1 MSRYGLDRRMGT
13 NGLSIFAPTADQRYL
28 LGADVFL
35 RTHFPMV
42 LRRYQNGRPAGSVS
56 EDELL
61 TQVLDT
67 AGRTPG
73 NRLWILYGAAGS
85 GKSELMK
92 WLETR
97 IGQVNP
103 VRASVTVRIARTELD
118 VLSITERFRSL
129 LSDGFFDETT
139 HRRWQAARQK
149 PRTLTK
155 LILLSALESLLDSD
169 EAINALFYRLL
180 NAVQPYIERILASG
194 ELQEAP
200 FESIELMSLETWQ
213 AIINETAIE
222 APLEYEQFRHQ
233 MITVFRDHLLEGVA
247 LPPTLRHISLEVRAQ
262 RGLHPILL
270 VDDLV
275 QSLNLFA
282 TDLLDYFITLE
293 AGDWDVVLGLTPAA
307 FEASQRGRNL
317 LGRIAYLDTIDDR
330 VEKLWLSDEAGHD
343 SYVLTEENC
352 HHFAARYLTEYHHL
366 NGLTDKPALYPF
378 QREVLVRIYR
388 ALPSGKGKAR
398 YFLRHVRNILEQVV
412 EGEPL
417 LEAVAKYAR
426 TESVAR
432 CQDPTLAAICE
443 LYGPLVPDESTRKV
457 TLPASLLHFF
467 GLPAKDSVV
476 PVEPLLKLTLQRE
489 AITQVV
495 DDEEKAAIH
504 DWLLGRP
511 VNRQLLQGVRR
522 GAARWLR
529 AICPPDQLHRNHI
542 ARPHGVLRW
551 HKTYLG
557 TRPPI
562 CLEGVDDETEGIPLS
577 RVIGLVAFDLHRYAT
592 SIGNEAKLLALQL
605 AAEPTLM
612 SLCFAAMDYRKRALA
627 RLTDQLGISV
637 DEMTVFL
644 YLWSMIVEHKSH
656 EHPPG
661 FGDDFWAQ
669 LTHDY
674 IQSPIQEAQLDEGLH
689 QAIRHLFDDFF
700 KLREN
705 IYDGLRIVDLLR
717 GRTPKNL
724 LDSLMCADV
733 TRLDR
738 DYRLDGMPLRDA
750 LLTIQE
756 IVHLWRR
763 VKNTE
768 SALSQVAQRVL
779 DALMTGDGPGVLLVQ
794 VPVEV
799 WAELQGARPD
809 VYAKLCVVL
818 RSLPEEVTD
827 NSKRSK

>member
-1 MSRYGLDRRMGT
+1 MSRYGLDCRMGT

-42 LRRYQNGRPAGSVS
+42 LRRYQNGRSAGSVS

-67 AGRTPG
+67 AGRAPG

-97 IGQVNP
+97 IVQVNP

-169 EAINALFYRLL
+169 EVINALFYRLL
-180 NAVQPYIERILASG
+180 NAVQPYIERILASS

-233 MITVFRDHLLEGVA
+233 MITVFRDHLLEGVS
-247 LPPTLRHISLEVRAQ
+247 LPDTLRHISSEVGAQ

-352 HHFAARYLTEYHHL
+352 HHFAARYLTEYHRL
-366 NGLTDKPALYPF
+366 NGLTEKPALYPF
-378 QREVLVRIYR
+378 RREVLVRIYR
-388 ALPSGKGKAR
+388 GLPSGKGKAR
-398 YFLRHVRNILEQVV
+398 YFLRRVRNILEQVV
-412 EGEPL
+412 EGELL

-495 DDEEKAAIH
+495 DDEDKAAIR
-504 DWLLGRP
+504 DWLLGRA

-562 CLEGVDDETEGIPLS
+562 CLEGVDDETEGVPLS
-577 RVIGLVAFDLHRYAT
+577 REIGLAAFDLHRYAAAT
-592 SIGNEAKLLALQL
+592 GDEAKTLTAQL
-605 AAEPTLM
+605 AIEPNLM
-612 SLCFAAMDYRKRALA
+612 SLQFAAMEYRQRALT
-627 RLTDQLGISV
+627 RLVDQLGMMA
-637 DEMTVFL
+637 DEMALSL
-644 YLWSMIVEHKSH
+644 YVLSLVIKSPTA
-656 EHPPG
+656 ECPPG
-661 FGDDFWAQ
+661 FDTSFWAQ
-669 LTHDY
+669 VSQVHMLFLRQGY
-674 IQSPIQEAQLDEGLH
+674 QLDEELH
-689 QAIRHLFDDFF
+689 KTTWLMFEDFF

-705 IYDGLRIVDLLR
+705 LYDGPRVAQLLSGRAPEALLEPLAQVD
-717 GRTPKNL
+717 P
-724 LDSLMCADV
+724 
-733 TRLDR
+733 TRLDK
-738 DYRLDGMPLRDA
+738 DYRLGGVPLREVLANAQEVIRHCQQTEDTGRA
-750 LLTIQE
+750 ISLTTQ
-756 IVHLWRR
+756 R
-763 VKNTE
+763 VLEVLQAANGQGIL
-768 SALSQVAQRVL
+768 LSQVPA
-779 DALMTGDGPGVLLVQ
+779 
-794 VPVEV
+794 EV
-799 WAELQGARPD
+799 WIDLQTVKPD
-809 VYAKLCVVL
+809 VYAKLRVVPGH
-818 RSLPEEVTD
+818 LP
-827 NSKRSK
+827 KR